1 MYLSDQVTVVISG
14 RQPNFWFP
22 SGFANQLPVY
32 QHPLVPYFNAATNPE
47 SSLLAPILNIIIVNG
62 NLHTEEEAQPVKTD
76 YPAETLETRLDTEPE
91 SAESEEIVAE
101 ILDQERVLGLSCC
114 NQDEPEYNIDTELV
128 FEICSLSTFSTALGR
143 PV

>member
-1 MYLSDQVTVVISG
+1 M
-14 RQPNFWFP
+14 
-22 SGFANQLPVY
+22 
-32 QHPLVPYFNAATNPE
+32 PYFNAATNPE

-62 NLHTEEEAQPVKTD
+62 NLPSEEEAQPVKAD
-76 YPAETLETRLDTEPE
+76 YPAETLETRQDTEPE

-101 ILDQERVLGLSCC
+101 ILDQEEVLGLSCC